1 MRTSLFLIVALLL
14 TSLFVLPACGTDK
27 DGGEKYEPVGDK
39 KILVAYFSISG
50 NTKRVAEYAKES
62 LGADLYEIV
71 PEEPYTSADVNYN
84 NADSRSS
91 RENADDTARP
101 AIKGSVANMN
111 EYDVVIIAH
120 PIWWGKAPKIIY
132 TFVESYDFS
141 GKTLTTMCTS
151 SSSPLGNSAEN
162 LKKLTSKST
171 EWLQSKRFSS
181 GAGKSEVESWL
192 KDVELLK
199 SASAE
204 TV

>member
-1 MRTSLFLIVALLL
+1 MRKSLFLIVALLL

-27 DGGEKYEPVGDK
+27 GDSGKYEPVGDK

-84 NADSRSS
+84 NADSRANK
-91 RENADDTARP
+91 ENNDPSARP
-101 AIKGSVANMN
+101 KIKGSVANMS

-120 PIWWGKAPKIIY
+120 PIWWGIAPKIIY

-151 SSSPLGNSAEN
+151 SSSPLGSSAEN
-162 LKKLTSKST
+162 LKKLTSEST
-171 EWLQSKRFSS
+171 QWLQSKRFSS
-181 GAGKSEVESWL
+181 GAGKGEVETWL
-192 KDVELLK
+192 KDIDLLK
-199 SASAE
+199 SSPAE